1 MSSTA
6 LVRASAAG
14 GGVAEEKD
22 KFERLV
28 LSFGD
33 PNDIAVVADPKGQE
47 IDVKVVYASTKKP
60 LCTTSPAMMTGFVKD
75 TGEGD
80 LGGKNKFDAQ
90 QRSKARYTIALGPG
104 TIRPQNAIDDPDILL
119 RQRAWQEYGR
129 RVCANA
135 MGQIFD
141 TNVSKMFTALKA
153 KLIADCKNFQ
163 HRLLT
168 KEFSVKNPGTA
179 AEDIA
184 HLVEY
189 EISTNPAIGEEIRL
203 EARAQFIGQ
212 AKNAFV
218 TKNNNAD
225 PRFSKAKVY
234 TVRHDRVA
242 KHERGKRPDGPS
254 VTELPPTPE
263 NWPEIYLRTGR
274 EYVWSPFTYK
284 MWATGEVLP
293 RPTRKYRV
301 KQGLRRRVEAMMTVQ
316 ELTSKTYKADNAM
329 SDEEKEAKRK
339 DTVRLTQAL
348 SEVDDPTVRAGDDAV
363 TDVVMPDPEWSPIH
377 GLKWQALISTGFF
390 INIYKQSEGGY
401 GTSLS
406 PTKTISVFDRVPSAG
421 KSGPAV
427 GGDHAAAAAVG
438 RNFIADEEN
447 AALLMLAAPAGTS
460 ARAGEKRKADDAD
473 GGGGEDTGDDE
484 DAAGTA

>member
-1 MSSTA
+1 
-6 LVRASAAG
+6 
-14 GGVAEEKD
+14 
-22 KFERLV
+22 
-28 LSFGD
+28 
-33 PNDIAVVADPKGQE
+33 
-47 IDVKVVYASTKKP
+47 
-60 LCTTSPAMMTGFVKD
+60 MMTGFVKD

-90 QRSKARYTIALGPG
+90 LRSKARYTVAMGPG
-104 TIRPQNAIDDPDILL
+104 TVRPQNAIDDPDILL

-153 KLIADCKNFQ
+153 KLISDCKNFQ

-168 KEFSVKNPGTA
+168 KEFSTKNPGMA

-203 EARAQFIGQ
+203 EARAQFVNQ

-234 TVRHDRVA
+234 TVRPDRVG
-242 KHERGKRPDGPS
+242 KYERGHRPDGPS
-254 VTELPPTPE
+254 VTELPPTPD

-284 MWATGEVLP
+284 MWATGEVIP

-301 KQGLRRRVEAMMTVQ
+301 KQGLRRKVEAMMVVQ
-316 ELTSKTYKADNAM
+316 ELTSKKYKPDNLM
-329 SDEEKEAKRK
+329 SSEEKEAKRQ
-339 DTVRLTQAL
+339 DTILLTKAL
-348 SEVDDPTVRAGDDAV
+348 DEIADGKAPLPGDDTEW
-363 TDVVMPDPEWSPIH
+363 TDLVMPDPEWSPIH
-377 GLKWQALISTGFF
+377 GLKWQAMISTGFF

-406 PTKTISVFDRVPSAG
+406 PTKTIAVFDRVPSLG
-421 KSGPAV
+421 RSGPAV
-427 GGDHAAAAAVG
+427 GGDHAAAAAVA

-447 AALLMLAAPAGTS
+447 AALLALPAPAAAGQLQI
-460 ARAGEKRKADDAD
+460 GEKRPREDDGA
-473 GGGGEDTGDDE
+473 GEDTGDE
-484 DAAGTA
+484 DADN